1 MKRLLTLAFCL
12 VALAGC
18 DFHAYEECHSHDG
31 SHHCHNYV
39 PDPHPTNTVVY
50 TSANNGGGSNN
61 IIIVEEQE
69 SYCMWDSPYYHD
81 PEYCTFDGLTCC
93 TWLNIGEEEEWC
105 YTDYCGWELY
115 SVYTYYQKEYPYEED
130 KANRVCSLLPAFPQ
144 RELIQAEKP

>member
-1 MKRLLTLAFCL
+1 MKKITLL
-12 VALAGC
+12 ALAILTVGC
-18 DFHAYEECHSHDG
+18 HLHEPECHYNEYGDI
-31 SHHCHNYV
+31 HCHDHHDYTHHSHE
-39 PDPHPTNTVVY
+39 DQPTTVVY
-50 TSANNGGGSNN
+50 ATDNNGGGSNN

-115 SVYTYYQKEYPYEED
+115 SVYTYY
-130 KANRVCSLLPAFPQ
+130 
-144 RELIQAEKP
+144 